1 MPFTVAAAFTM
12 RRKIILTSLLE
23 SGARSPE
30 TAKTLEEAGV
40 LNPDKFPEFTEKLVI
55 LGALGKTEDGR
66 YYVPRE

>member
-1 MPFTVAAAFTM
+1 MPFVVAAAFTM

-40 LNPDKFPEFTEKLVI
+40 MNPEKFPEYTEKLVLLDVI
-55 LGALGKTEDGR
+55 RKTEDGR
-66 YYVPRE
+66 YYLP